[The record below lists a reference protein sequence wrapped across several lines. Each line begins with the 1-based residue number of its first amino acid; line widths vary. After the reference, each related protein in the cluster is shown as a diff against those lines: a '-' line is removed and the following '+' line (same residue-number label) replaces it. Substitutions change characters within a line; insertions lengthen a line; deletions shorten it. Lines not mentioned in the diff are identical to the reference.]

1 MLLAPAR
8 ALDLDQNAAKRWH
21 LGEGVVSFEIKS
33 CQLLHFGP
41 HAAIP
46 GRVTGVVRVRI
57 GEDFLGTRTEYT
69 LDLKVKADIGA
80 ASSDAVRH
88 ALVAHAA
95 RQLNKLK
102 ARHEQRLTVAAE

>member
-1 MLLAPAR
+1 MRPKGGIVGDA
-8 ALDLDQNAAKRWH
+8 
-21 LGEGVVSFEIKS
+21 VMSFDIKS

-41 HAAIP
+41 HSAIP

-57 GEDFLGTRTEYT
+57 SEEFLGTHTDYT

-80 ASSDAVRH
+80 ASSEAVRH
-88 ALVAHAA
+88 ALISHAA

-102 ARHEQRLTVAAE
+102 LRHQQRLAVAAE

>member
-1 MLLAPAR
+1 MRP
-8 ALDLDQNAAKRWH
+8 K
-21 LGEGVVSFEIKS
+21 GGIEGYAVMSFEIKS

-41 HAAIP
+41 HTAIP

-57 GEDFLGTRTEYT
+57 SEEFLATRTEYT

-80 ASSDAVRH
+80 ASSETVRH
-88 ALVAHAA
+88 ALLAHAA

-102 ARHEQRLTVAAE
+102 TRHQQRVTVAAE